1 MSENPF
7 EIVFDHLPQIRKFIH
22 GHKFLV
28 GIGILL
34 MVLIVNL
41 HELALLVIIPAAI
54 VGVIIA
60 RKPKARAFLA
70 SYWTNQ
76 RQQRL
81 LDSSLAHDTNLAQ
94 RPPQIISVENTPHA
108 TILHTHLPPGTTVDS
123 LSRNAEFIASYFE
136 VSAARILRNADNA
149 SLVDVKLIRGNP
161 LSGQVLNWTDD
172 LTVERSLWDRLSPG
186 IDEEGRLV
194 EIYLPEHSF
203 LIGGEPGSGKTVFL
217 TVLLMFII
225 CCPQVQLYIFDGKE
239 IDLIGYIPL
248 TVESVGCDIKRA
260 IEVMQQLREVMADR
274 YATLRK
280 LGLKKIDRTCG
291 FSHIVVLI
299 DELAFYVTS
308 GKEGKEFAEALRD
321 LIARAR
327 AAGIIVILTTQKP
340 SADTVPT
347 NIRDLI
353 SHRVAFRCGS
363 IDASATILGQGWAG
377 EGYSASSISVSD
389 RGVGYLLGDTGLP
402 QLFRSYYVTPD
413 QEATAIE
420 SAMRLRGLD
429 ILPELD
435 ESEDGDDDV

>member
-161 LSGQVLNWTDD
+161 LSSQVLNWSDD
-172 LTVERSLWDRLSPG
+172 LTIERS
-186 IDEEGRLV
+186 
-194 EIYLPEHSF
+194 
-203 LIGGEPGSGKTVFL
+203 
-217 TVLLMFII
+217 
-225 CCPQVQLYIFDGKE
+225 
-239 IDLIGYIPL
+239 
-248 TVESVGCDIKRA
+248 
-260 IEVMQQLREVMADR
+260 
-274 YATLRK
+274 
-280 LGLKKIDRTCG
+280 
-291 FSHIVVLI
+291 
-299 DELAFYVTS
+299 
-308 GKEGKEFAEALRD
+308 
-321 LIARAR
+321 
-327 AAGIIVILTTQKP
+327 
-340 SADTVPT
+340 
-347 NIRDLI
+347 
-353 SHRVAFRCGS
+353 
-363 IDASATILGQGWAG
+363 
-377 EGYSASSISVSD
+377 
-389 RGVGYLLGDTGLP
+389 
-402 QLFRSYYVTPD
+402 
-413 QEATAIE
+413 
-420 SAMRLRGLD
+420 
-429 ILPELD
+429 
-435 ESEDGDDDV
+435 